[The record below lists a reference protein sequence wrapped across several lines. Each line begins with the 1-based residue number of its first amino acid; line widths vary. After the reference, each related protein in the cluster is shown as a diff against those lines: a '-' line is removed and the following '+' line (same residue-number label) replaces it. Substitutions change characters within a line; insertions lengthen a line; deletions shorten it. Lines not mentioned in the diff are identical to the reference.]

1 MKNHRIKPYF
11 KGWYFKQLID
21 NATIAFI
28 PGFQESEQGKTA
40 FIQVITQSTSHFFT
54 FPYDSFSFNKEPF
67 IIQIET
73 NVFSE
78 HGIQINLTDQYFS
91 CKGKLIYGK
100 YDKPEKNIMGPL
112 KYLPFL
118 ECSHEIISMKH
129 RIQGKL
135 MIDSKEVD
143 FTDGIGYIEGDS
155 GSSFPKK
162 YIWTQCNCFKKI
174 DCSITAAAATIPIL
188 KIPIP
193 GCFCIIHHQNNH
205 YLFASYYGAKI
216 TSYKNNY
223 LAIKQGRFFFDAV
236 VQNRSSNN
244 LIAPK
249 LGNMNRQITES
260 AKCNIRYRLFENKE
274 LVFDLKSPFASF
286 ELVNN

>member
-21 NATIAFI
+21 NTTIAFI

-40 FIQVITQSTSHFFT
+40 FIQVITQNSSHFLP

-67 IIQIET
+67 MIQIEK
-73 NVFSE
+73 NFFSE
-78 HGIQINLTDQYFS
+78 HGIQVNLANQHFS

-143 FTDGIGYIEGDS
+143 FTDGIGYIESDA
-155 GSSFPKK
+155 GSSFPEK
-162 YIWTQCNCFKKI
+162 YIWTQCNCFKST
-174 DCSITAAAATIPIL
+174 DCSITAAVATIPIF
-188 KIPIP
+188 KIPMH

-205 YLFASYYGAKI
+205 YLFTSYYGAKI
-216 TSYKNNY
+216 MSYKNNY

-236 VQNRSSNN
+236 VQDRNSNN

-249 LGNMNRQITES
+249 LGNMNRQIAES
-260 AKCNIRYRLFENKE
+260 AKCNMRYRLFENKE

-286 ELVNN
+286 ELVNK